1 MLNVECLFILDILFI
16 HISLGDILGFE
27 YRIFLHYCDD
37 VRSFS
42 STESV
47 RAKWQRSSKNWK
59 IQLVIPFL
67 RKKSKRKEKIIL
79 IDFPID
85 SSYTAT
91 TAPIQLQGV
100 TSAKENWTDKHPI
113 EIEFNRRKIFQQ
125 PISYLNS
132 LIDFSSIEC
141 LANGLFEQFE
151 NKRRK
156 R

>member
-1 MLNVECLFILDILFI
+1 MLNVECLFWIFFLYIFHLV
-16 HISLGDILGFE
+16 
-27 YRIFLHYCDD
+27 IFLDLSIAFFCIIVMTCAH
-37 VRSFS
+37 SHQLKAFEQS
-42 STESV
+42 GKGQ
-47 RAKWQRSSKNWK
+47 AKIEKSNWLFHFFGK
-59 IQLVIPFL
+59 SQNEK
-67 RKKSKRKEKIIL
+67 KKSFL

-141 LANGLFEQFE
+141 LANGLFEQVE